1 VTAARPLAAVHAL
14 GRALTLTLAL
24 AATLVVQAQP
34 AAPAT
39 TEAPTA
45 PGSAPGGTGTWDDP
59 ALRELLAGVDD
70 HPALRAAQ
78 RSVDAARAELRAVR
92 FPIALEGEVGAQRPS
107 VAVDAQPGVPQ
118 EAIDAAEDVEWTTQ
132 ASVRARL
139 RPFVAGDLAD
149 LEAQRRVALARAER
163 RLRETRASLET
174 AAVQAAAGLLAAE
187 HGVRVAEA
195 GVLLA
200 RDAASATELRVERG
214 AARPR
219 ELERAELEVDRA
231 RERLRAAEASR
242 RQAAARLE
250 DLVGAGRGLEGL
262 PEPPPA
268 EGEDPAVL
276 AAADDATLAAVG
288 VGSATR
294 GLLPTAQASYAW
306 STDDGAVSLSL
317 ETRTFQPTVGYETPN
332 PLDDAASNAGAEAPP
347 GLDVSVDGS
356 LSVGLSFTLGAEG
369 FAALDAAR
377 ARLEAAEAG
386 VEAARLEASRA
397 ADDRAEALRAAREEL
412 RFARE
417 DVRLAR
423 ADADD
428 ARRRAEL
435 GLASPLEAHRADLSA
450 LQADLS
456 LLNARIDVLSARL
469 RGYRELAI
477 PLSEVLP

>member
-1 VTAARPLAAVHAL
+1 VTGRPPIDAARAGA
-14 GRALTLTLAL
+14 RALLATLAL
-24 AATLVVQAQP
+24 AVPLAAQAQTP
-34 AAPAT
+34 DAAPAW
-39 TEAPTA
+39 A
-45 PGSAPGGTGTWDDP
+45 GP

-70 HPALRAAQ
+70 HPALRAAG

-107 VAVDAQPGVPQ
+107 VTVDAQPGVPQ
-118 EAIDAAEDVEWTTQ
+118 EAIDAAEEVDWTTQ

-163 RLRETRASLET
+163 RLRETRASLEA

-200 RDAASATELRVERG
+200 RDAASATEVRVERG

-219 ELERAELEVDRA
+219 ELERARLEVERA
-231 RERLRAAEASR
+231 RERLRAAEAAR
-242 RQAAARLE
+242 TQAAARLE
-250 DLVGAGRGLEGL
+250 DLVGADRALDEL

-268 EGEDPAVL
+268 EGADPAVL

-306 STDDGAVSLSL
+306 STGDGAVSLSL
-317 ETRTFQPTVGYETPN
+317 ETRTFQPTLGYETPN
-332 PLDDAASNAGAEAPP
+332 PLDRAASDADVEVPE
-347 GLDVSVDGS
+347 GLDVTVDAS

-386 VEAARLEASRA
+386 VEAARLEAARA
-397 ADDRAEALRAAREEL
+397 ADDRSEALRAAREEL

-417 DVRLAR
+417 DRRLAR

-450 LQADLS
+450 LQADLA